1 LTLKDKKNNQ
11 EYRWN
16 KNLKKKVRG
25 TTPGLTNKPINQSHV
40 VGEIENKTLFIV
52 GPSFAVGPTY
62 FV

>member
-1 LTLKDKKNNQ
+1 MVKKA
-11 EYRWN
+11 
-16 KNLKKKVRG
+16 LKKKVRG

-52 GPSFAVGPTY
+52 GTSSVVVPTY